1 MMKKTSIK
9 PILLAGSCMA
19 IIGCGVPKITEKAAS
34 TANMPTAY
42 EATADS
48 VNSAKVEWK
57 TYFTDP
63 HLRSLIDSA
72 LSHNQELNIMLQE
85 INMSSN
91 EIRARKGEYLPFVG
105 AKVGGGAEKRSE
117 YTTLGATERQVDIR
131 EGKENPDPMPDLG
144 ASLVANWEV
153 DIWNKLHNAAKE
165 AQLEYLASIEGKNFM
180 VTNLV
185 AEIANLYYE
194 LLALDQEKMLVEQNL
209 KLQSDALDLVKL
221 QKIATRVTELAVKKF
236 EAELLKT
243 QSMRY
248 KIDQQIVETENKL
261 NYLVGQYPQH
271 ILREA
276 SSLDQINL
284 PIVQEGLPAQLL
296 NNRPDVRQAE
306 LLMAAA
312 KLDVKVAKA
321 RFYPS
326 LGISA
331 SLGYQAFNPAYLLKT
346 PQSLIYSITGDLIA
360 PLVNKRAIQAEYL
373 NANAKQIQTVFT
385 YEQTLLN
392 AYVEVAN
399 QLAKIKNMANINTLQ
414 GKQVSTLT
422 ESVQISYDL
431 FNSAHADYMEI
442 LMTQRDAIEAK
453 FELIESQK
461 AQFNASINLYK
472 SLGGGWQ

>member
-1 MMKKTSIK
+1 MSKNYSRIYITWFGIMLS
-9 PILLAGSCMA
+9 LASCN
-19 IIGCGVPKITEKAAS
+19 IPKITEKAAL
-34 TANMPTAY
+34 
-42 EATADS
+42 TADLPVDYVGKTDS
-48 VNSAKVEWK
+48 SNMARVQWK
-57 TYFTDP
+57 DYFTDQQ
-63 HLRSLIDSA
+63 LRNLIDSA

-85 INMSSN
+85 INMSGN

-105 AKVGGGAEKRSE
+105 AKLGGGAEKRSE
-117 YTTLGATERQVDIR
+117 YTTLGATERRIDIID
-131 EGKENPDPMPDLG
+131 GKENPDPMPDIG
-144 ASLVANWEV
+144 VSVFANWEI

-165 AQLEYLASIEGKNFM
+165 AQLEYLSTIEGKNFM
-180 VTNLV
+180 LTNLV

-194 LLALDQEKMLVEQNL
+194 LLALDQEKLLVEQNL
-209 KLQSDALDLVKL
+209 KLQSDALELVKL

-236 EAELLKT
+236 QAEVLKT
-243 QSMRY
+243 QSLRY

-271 ILREA
+271 ILR
-276 SSLDQINL
+276 DQNGLNPALL
-284 PIVQEGLPAQLL
+284 PTVHEGLPAQLL
-296 NNRPDVRQAE
+296 DNRPDVRKAE

-321 RFYPS
+321 RFYPA

-331 SLGYQAFNPAYLLKT
+331 NLGYQAFNPAYLLKT

-360 PLVNKRAIQAEYL
+360 PLVNKRAIEAEYL
-373 NANAKQIQTVFT
+373 NANAKQIQTVYS

-399 QLAKIKNMANINTLQ
+399 QLAKLKNMSQVTDL
-414 GKQVSTLT
+414 GTKQVDTLT

-431 FNSAHADYMEI
+431 FNSAHADYMEV

-461 AQFNASINLYK
+461 SQFNAAVNLYK
-472 SLGGGWQ
+472 SLGGGWH

>member
-1 MMKKTSIK
+1 MIKKTSIK
-9 PILLAGSCMA
+9 PILLAGSCLA
-19 IIGCGVPKITEKAAS
+19 IIGCGVPKIKEQVAS
-34 TANMPTAY
+34 TANMPTTY
-42 EATADS
+42 EAEADS
-48 VNSAKVEWK
+48 ANSAKVDWK
-57 TYFTDP
+57 TYFKDP
-63 HLRSLIDSA
+63 HLRNLIDSA
-72 LSHNQELNIMLQE
+72 LDHNQELHIMLQE
-85 INMSSN
+85 IKMSSN

-105 AKVGGGAEKRSE
+105 AKIGGGAEKRSA
-117 YTTLGATERQVDIR
+117 YTTLGATERQVEIR
-131 EGKENPDPMPDLG
+131 DGKENPDPMPDLG
-144 ASLVANWEV
+144 ATLFANWEV

-209 KLQSDALDLVKL
+209 KLQSDALDLVRL

-236 EAELLKT
+236 EAEVLKT

-248 KIDQQIVETENKL
+248 KIDQQIVEAENQL

-271 ILREA
+271 IQREA
-276 SSLDQINL
+276 SSLDHSNL
-284 PIVQEGLPAQLL
+284 PTVQEGLPAQLL
-296 NNRPDVRQAE
+296 DNRPDVRKAE

-360 PLVNKRAIQAEYL
+360 PLVNKRAIQADYL
-373 NANAKQIQTVFT
+373 NANAKQIQSVFV

-399 QLAKIKNMANINTLQ
+399 QLAKIKNMAHINTLQ
-414 GKQVSTLT
+414 GRQVSTLT

-431 FNSAHADYMEI
+431 FNSAHADYMEV

-453 FELIESQK
+453 FEWIESQK
-461 AQFNASINLYK
+461 AQFNASIDLYK

>member
-1 MMKKTSIK
+1 MKKTSINN
-9 PILLAGSCMA
+9 IVIAASCMA
-19 IIGCGVPKITEKAAS
+19 FIGCGVPKIKERTAS
-34 TANMPTAY
+34 TADLPTSY
-42 EATADS
+42 TDKTDS
-48 VNSAKVEWK
+48 LNSAKVDWK

-63 HLRSLIDSA
+63 SLRHLIDSA

-85 INMSSN
+85 INMSAN

-105 AKVGGGAEKRSE
+105 ARVGGGVEKRSE
-117 YTTLGATERQVDIR
+117 YTTWGATERQVSIR
-131 EGKENPDPMPDLG
+131 EGRENPDPMPDVG
-144 ASLVANWEV
+144 ATLFANWEI
-153 DIWNKLHNAAKE
+153 DIWSKLHNAAKE
-165 AQLEYLASIEGKNFM
+165 AQLEYLASVEGKNFM

-194 LLALDQEKMLVEQNL
+194 LLALDQEKMLVERNL
-209 KLQSDALDLVKL
+209 KLQSDALELVKL

-236 EAELLKT
+236 EAEVFKT

-248 KIDQQIVETENKL
+248 KIDQQIVEAENKL

-271 ILREA
+271 IAREA
-276 SSLDQINL
+276 SSLDHINL
-284 PIVQEGLPAQLL
+284 PTVQEGLPAQLL
-296 NNRPDVRQAE
+296 DNRPDVRKAE

-321 RFYPS
+321 KFYPS

-331 SLGYQAFNPAYLLKT
+331 NLGYQAFNPAYLLKT

-373 NANAKQIQTVFT
+373 NANANQIQTVLR

-399 QLAKIKNMANINTLQ
+399 QLAKIKNIAQINTLQ
-414 GKQVSTLT
+414 DKQVSTLT

-431 FNSAHADYMEI
+431 FNSAHADYMEV

-461 AQFNASINLYK
+461 EQFNAAINLYK

>member
-1 MMKKTSIK
+1 MMKKTSTNY
-9 PILLAGSCMA
+9 ILFVASCMA
-19 IIGCGVPKITEKAAS
+19 FIGCGVPKITEKVAS
-34 TANMPTAY
+34 TADIPVAY
-42 EATADS
+42 NGKMDT
-48 VNSAKVEWK
+48 VNSATIDWK

-63 HLRSLIDSA
+63 NLRSLIDSA
-72 LSHNQELNIMLQE
+72 LSHNQELNIILQE
-85 INMSSN
+85 INMSNN

-105 AKVGGGAEKRSE
+105 AKVGGGVEKRSE
-117 YTTLGATERQVDIR
+117 YSTWGATERQVNIR
-131 EGKENPDPMPDLG
+131 EGKENPDPMPDVG
-144 ASLVANWEV
+144 ATLFANWEI
-153 DIWNKLHNAAKE
+153 DIWSKLHNAAKE

-209 KLQSDALDLVKL
+209 RLQADALDLVKL

-236 EAELLKT
+236 EAEVLKT

-248 KIDQQIVETENKL
+248 KIEQQIVETENKL

-271 ILREA
+271 IAREA
-276 SSLDQINL
+276 SSLDHIHL
-284 PIVQEGLPAQLL
+284 PTVQEGLPAQLL
-296 NNRPDVRQAE
+296 DNRPDVRKAE

-326 LGISA
+326 LGISTN
-331 SLGYQAFNPAYLLKT
+331 LGYQAFNPAYLLKT

-360 PLVNKRAIQAEYL
+360 PLVNKRAIEAEYL
-373 NANAKQIQTVFT
+373 NANAKQIQTVLT

-399 QLAKIKNMANINTLQ
+399 QLAKIKNMANINSLQ
-414 GKQVSTLT
+414 DKQVSTLA

-431 FNSAHADYMEI
+431 FNSAHADYMEV

>member
-1 MMKKTSIK
+1 MMKKKNINYIFFASV
-9 PILLAGSCMA
+9 CMVFV
-19 IIGCGVPKITEKAAS
+19 GCGVPKITEKTAS
-34 TANMPTAY
+34 TAELPTVY
-42 EATADS
+42 NERTDS
-48 VNSAKVEWK
+48 INSAKVDWEN
-57 TYFTDP
+57 YFTDP
-63 HLRSLIDSA
+63 HLRNLIDSA

-105 AKVGGGAEKRSE
+105 VRAGGGVEKRSE

-131 EGKENPDPMPDLG
+131 EGRENPDPMPDAG
-144 ASLVANWEV
+144 ATLFANWEI
-153 DIWNKLHNAAKE
+153 DIWSKLHNAAKG

-194 LLALDQEKMLVEQNL
+194 LLALDQEKMLVERNL
-209 KLQSDALDLVKL
+209 KLQADALELVKL

-236 EAELLKT
+236 EAEVFKT
-243 QSMRY
+243 QSTRY
-248 KIDQQIVETENKL
+248 KIEQRIVEAENQL

-271 ILREA
+271 IARES
-276 SSLDQINL
+276 SSLDHTHL
-284 PIVQEGLPAQLL
+284 PVVQEGLPAQLL
-296 NNRPDVRQAE
+296 DNRPDVRKAE

-321 RFYPS
+321 KFYPS

-331 SLGYQAFNPAYLLKT
+331 NLGYQAFNPAYLLKT

-373 NANAKQIQTVFT
+373 NANAKQIQTVLS

-399 QLAKIKNMANINTLQ
+399 QLAKIKNMASINTLQ
-414 GKQVSTLT
+414 DKQVATLT

-431 FNSAHADYMEI
+431 FNSAHADYMEV

-461 AQFNASINLYK
+461 EQFNAAVNLYK